1 MTNAFIMVSTIVGIT
16 LDVNYSLLGYVFL
29 FIFSIITFGAVYAN
43 RVDCTYRWRSLL
55 AFAPFL
61 FTVLITNIL
70 LLIQVRSTDGDVL
83 QIAKDRIVAGT
94 LISLAGGLITLLI
107 FCGFL
112 SKKKTKENK
121 SAINS
126 THE

>member
-29 FIFSIITFGAVYAN
+29 FIFSIITFGAVYAS
-43 RVDCTYRWRSLL
+43 RVDCTYRWRSFL
-55 AFAPFL
+55 AFAPLL
-61 FTVLITNIL
+61 FTILITNIL

-94 LISLAGGLITLLI
+94 LISLAGCLITLLI

-112 SKKKTKENK
+112 SKKEDERK
-121 SAINS
+121 
-126 THE
+126 